1 MQQLKQI
8 RVVKR
13 DEKRHAAQQQQQQ
26 QDATLSRPIVSNERA
41 AARDV
46 KDVVSGWVSEH
57 RRRTEEFRRNYS
69 TLLGELGLASPRGAR
84 TA

>member
-13 DEKRHAAQQQQQQ
+13 DEKRSAQ
-26 QDATLSRPIVSNERA
+26 QDAAKNRAAAGAHERA

-57 RRRTEEFRRNYS
+57 RRRSEEFRRNYS
-69 TLLGELGLASPRGAR
+69 TLLGELGLSAPRSTRA
-84 TA
+84 A